1 MTGEAKL
8 PYWQVNVPPQD
19 RTVECPPHLRNLPA
33 RDIEILSTPDS
44 SFTLMTWT
52 DLLTEVAANRIDSLQ
67 RVPSD
72 LRRYIAFNAQLRA
85 SHGSVT
91 NFLLSERLGWT
102 VPLEPKGG
110 LFEYEED
117 VKILLNDWP
126 YGIDPRIVHLLVW
139 TKFPFEEDPGT
150 GDLTDATR
158 EAIDC
163 YVTKVFRSRVPA
175 EQVCLL
181 PLSFSFLFLYPL
193 YFILFLCSIS
203 LSRLPR
209 HVPVWHCFANR
220 GSPSL

>member
-19 RTVECPPHLRNLPA
+19 RTAECPPHLRNLHA
-33 RDIEILSTPDS
+33 RDVEILSTPDA
-44 SFTLMTWT
+44 SFTPMTWS
-52 DLLTEVAANRIDSLQ
+52 DVLTEVAANRIDSLQ

-72 LRRYIAFNAQLRA
+72 LRRYIAFNAELRA

-102 VPLEPKGG
+102 VPLEPRGG
-110 LFEYEED
+110 MFECEED

-126 YGIDPRIVHLLVW
+126 YGIDPRIVHILVW

-158 EAIDC
+158 AAIDG
-163 YVTKVFRSRVPA
+163 YVTKVFRSKIPA
-175 EQVCLL
+175 EQVCM
-181 PLSFSFLFLYPL
+181 PFSFLFLFLLLRSCSFPLLLFQTSPL
-193 YFILFLCSIS
+193 YLYDIALLTR
-203 LSRLPR
+203 LSRP
-209 HVPVWHCFANR
+209 
-220 GSPSL
+220 